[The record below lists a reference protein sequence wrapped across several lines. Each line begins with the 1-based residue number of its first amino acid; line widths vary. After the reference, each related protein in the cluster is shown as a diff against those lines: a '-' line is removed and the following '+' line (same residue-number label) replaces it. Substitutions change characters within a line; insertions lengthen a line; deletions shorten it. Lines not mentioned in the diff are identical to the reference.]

1 MHARKVRAAVTAR
14 EFLGVFVHSK
24 ESVIIAI
31 SRSFPE
37 VSKNERTRLRGF
49 VTVSGIGAPRCPVAT
64 LRFNGV
70 GLCLVF
76 RCSLHRGLAAPKPSL
91 LLGDLAVRFACRLT
105 FRSELLDYCQPPTD
119 SPSLLTVTRHSYAL
133 DYPVQG
139 RKHFDGVA
147 PVKPFSSLEQ
157 VCTSSRRELRHSRG
171 RPIAIS
177 IAAPWTIG
185 SIRVRVRF

>member
-14 EFLGVFVHSK
+14 EFLAVFVHSK
-24 ESVIIAI
+24 ESVISAI

-76 RCSLHRGLAAPKPSL
+76 RCSLHRGLAAPKPSS
-91 LLGDLAVRFACRLT
+91 LLGDLACGPHVVQQCEPNCSIVAINSLT
-105 FRSELLDYCQPPTD
+105 RHP
-119 SPSLLTVTRHSYAL
+119 LLTVTRHSYARCC
-133 DYPVQG
+133 PVQG
-139 RKHFDGVA
+139 RLHFDGVA
-147 PVKPFSSLEQ
+147 PVKPISCFEQ
-157 VCTSSRRELRHSRG
+157 
-171 RPIAIS
+171 A
-177 IAAPWTIG
+177 
-185 SIRVRVRF
+185 